1 MSQQIVSYGNVSK
14 NIFIFGADASRFDI
28 DKGILASG
36 RPYTE
41 EENRGLAQV
50 AILGNT
56 IATDLFGENDPIGK
70 LIRIGN
76 YNLEV
81 IGVYEPRGGLGATDD
96 EQVFVPI
103 TTLQKKFLGIDYL
116 FMLWLNYMM

>member
-1 MSQQIVSYGNVSK
+1 M
-14 NIFIFGADASRFDI
+14 
-28 DKGILASG
+28 ASG

-56 IATDLFGENDPIGK
+56 IATDLFGENDPNGK

-81 IGVYEPRGGLGATDD
+81 IGVYEPRGDWERLTMN
-96 EQVFVPI
+96 
-103 TTLQKKFLGIDYL
+103 KFLFRL
-116 FMLWLNYMM
+116 LLCKRNF